1 MVEVGL
7 LVFVLALGGVGLS
20 VLRRPGAGPTAFW
33 TWGCFALFGSGL
45 CTFVLPDFRWS
56 LPLGHMLG
64 TAYPAFLLAG
74 ALVYAERRRPK
85 WLLPVALALGLAR
98 GVFAEGGLPML
109 SLAIAL
115 VPEPAAV
122 LAAAAYV
129 FVVTRGTA
137 ASLWQHA
144 LAPVLVVIAG
154 LEAASA
160 AWMMMGATL
169 SMGLV
174 GTWVVVTPL
183 VLAVQIAAVSDRSHQ
198 ALRRRRDELE
208 QRVEERTA
216 ELARSLAE
224 LGAQVAERKR
234 VEEALRARTALHNSI
249 VESMSDG
256 VVVLDREFHFVR
268 WNHAMERLTGVPRE
282 KLIGAKQLPW
292 EVFPHLAEQRMDE
305 MLQRAMRGE
314 VVEREFIPFRVPDGK
329 EGFTSETYLPLRVD
343 GGEIRGVVA
352 IIRDVTERK
361 RAEEKQRRRDLHMRE
376 AQRLESLG
384 LLAGG
389 IAHDLNNMLTVIRG
403 NSRLARVDLE
413 SGASPSRRLDRIQLA
428 AGHAAA
434 LTEQVLTYSGK
445 ASVRLSPIDLSQLTQ
460 DMLDLLQTSMGEKD
474 TLELDLAEDLPTL
487 DGDGTQIRQVILN
500 LVTNASE
507 ALGEGGG
514 TVRVRTRLLDAD
526 ARLLSDGFG
535 TPEPAAGEYVALE
548 VSDTG
553 GGMDPAL
560 HARIFE
566 PFFTTKSS
574 GSGLGLAAVLGIV
587 SAHRGVIRIVDEPRG
602 GTAFQVLIPACAR
615 RGEPVPEVQEPAA
628 QATQSGRVLV
638 VDDEPAVLEL
648 AHEFLQRSG
657 FEVLTAR
664 GGREGVE
671 IVRARSGEIDVVVL
685 DVVMPDGGGEEA
697 LLEIRRIRG
706 DLPVILTSGY
716 DKGNTLHAVQG
727 LSAGGISSFLR
738 KPYEPEELIES
749 VCRAVAAA
757 PSAAARE
764 PSPER

>member
-1 MVEVGL
+1 VVEVGL
-7 LVFVLALGGVGLS
+7 LVFLLTLGGVGFS
-20 VLRRPGAGPTAFW
+20 ILRRPDAGPTAFW
-33 TWGCFALFGSGL
+33 TWGCFALFGYGL
-45 CTFVLPDFRWS
+45 CRFILPDFRWS

-85 WLLPVALALGLAR
+85 WLLPVALALVLAR
-98 GVFAEGGLPML
+98 GVFAEGVLPML
-109 SLAIAL
+109 SVGIAL
-115 VPEPAAV
+115 VLEPAAV

-129 FVVTRGTA
+129 FVATRGTA

-160 AWMMMGATL
+160 AWMMTGAAL

-174 GTWVVVTPL
+174 GTWIVVAPL
-183 VLAVQIAAVSDRSHQ
+183 VLAVQIAAVSDRSQQ
-198 ALRRRRDELE
+198 ALRRRHDELE
-208 QRVEERTA
+208 QRVGERTA
-216 ELARSLAE
+216 ELARSVAD

-234 VEEALRARTALHNSI
+234 AEEALRARTALHNSI

-256 VVVLDREFHFVR
+256 VVVLDTEFHIVR
-268 WNHAMERLTGVPRE
+268 WNHAMEKLTGVPRE
-282 KLIGAKQLPW
+282 KLIGAEQVAW
-292 EVFPHLAEQRMDE
+292 EVFPHLAEQGMDK

-314 VVEREFIPFRVPDGK
+314 VVEREFIPFRLPDGR

-343 GGEIRGVVA
+343 GGEIRGIVA

-361 RAEEKQRRRDLHMRE
+361 RAEEEQRRRDLHMRE

-389 IAHDLNNMLTVIRG
+389 IAHDFNNMLTVIRG
-403 NSRLARVDLE
+403 NSHLARADLE
-413 SGASPSRRLDRIQLA
+413 SGVSPSPRLDRIQSA

-445 ASVRLSPIDLSQLTQ
+445 ASVRLRPIDISQLTQ
-460 DMLDLLQTSMGEKD
+460 DMLDLLHTSMAEKD
-474 TLELDLAEDLPTL
+474 TLELDLAEDLPAVE
-487 DGDGTQIRQVILN
+487 GDGTQIRQVILN

-507 ALGEGGG
+507 ALGEGNG

-535 TPEPAAGEYVALE
+535 TPEPAAGEYVVLE

-560 HARIFE
+560 HARIFD

-602 GTAFQVLIPACAR
+602 GTTFQVLIPAFAR
-615 RGEPVPEVQEPAA
+615 RGEPVLAVREPVAR
-628 QATQSGRVLV
+628 ATESGRILV

-664 GGREGVE
+664 GGREGV
-671 IVRARSGEIDVVVL
+671 VVFRARSGEIDVVVL
-685 DVVMPDGGGEEA
+685 DVVMPEGGGVES

-706 DLPVILTSGY
+706 DVPVILTSGY
-716 DKGNTLHAVQG
+716 DKGNALNAVQG
-727 LSAGGISSFLR
+727 LSADGISSFVR
-738 KPYEPEELIES
+738 KPYESEELVES
-749 VCRAVAAA
+749 VCRAVAVAH
-757 PSAAARE
+757 SAAARE
-764 PSPER
+764 PSPGR